1 MSGSTA
7 EPTGAERV
15 NILLVDDQPENL
27 VALDAMLE
35 PLGQNLLHARSGRDA
50 LRTLLEAEVAVV
62 LLDVRMPEMDGFE
75 TAELIRQRERSRDT
89 PIIFLTA
96 ADESLA
102 VRGYSVGAVDYISKP
117 AVPDFVRSK
126 VSVFVELAKRS
137 NLLAR
142 QAELLRVREQE
153 ARELAEARAALV
165 ADLERKNRELESFSY
180 AVSHDLRAPL
190 RRVESFGRAL
200 IESADGR
207 LEEKPLRFAQRIR
220 ESAAQM
226 QDLID
231 ALLHLSRVTR
241 AELLRMPVD
250 LSELATHVAAE
261 LQAAEPDRTVELS
274 VRPGM
279 VTRGDPRLLRILFAN
294 LLSNA
299 FKFTAQRDSARIE
312 IGLQRRDGEVVYF
325 LRDNG
330 AGFDMQYVDRLFGPF
345 QRLHSA
351 DAYPGTG
358 IGLATVQ
365 RVVHRHDGRIWA
377 EGRPGEGAT
386 FWFTLERP
394 RGANGAAG

>member
-7 EPTGAERV
+7 EAPDAERV

-27 VALDAMLE
+27 VALEAMLE
-35 PLGQNLLHARSGRDA
+35 PLGQRLLRARSGRDA
-50 LRTLLEAEVAVV
+50 LRTLLETQVAVV

-102 VRGYSVGAVDYISKP
+102 VRGYSVGAVDYIVKP

-126 VSVFVELAKRS
+126 VAVFVELAKRS

-142 QAELLRVREQE
+142 QAELLRARELE
-153 ARELAEARAALV
+153 ARELADARAMLV

-200 IESADGR
+200 VDSAEGKLDEDGM
-207 LEEKPLRFAQRIR
+207 RFIGRIR
-220 ESAAQM
+220 ESVGQM
-226 QDLID
+226 QELID

-241 AELLRMPVD
+241 AELRRIPVD
-250 LSELATHVAAE
+250 LSELVVQTAGELRATDPGRA
-261 LQAAEPDRTVELS
+261 VELV

-279 VTRGDPRLLRILFAN
+279 IAEGDPRLLRVMFTN
-294 LLSNA
+294 LLGNA
-299 FKFTAQRDSARIE
+299 FKFTAGCDPARIE
-312 IGLQRRDGEVVYF
+312 FGLLRRDGEASYF

-330 AGFDMQYVDRLFGPF
+330 VGFDMKYVSRLFGPF
-345 QRLHSA
+345 QRLHPA
-351 DAYPGTG
+351 EAFPGTG

-365 RVVHRHDGRIWA
+365 RIVHRHDGRIWA
-377 EGRPGEGAT
+377 EGSPGEGAT
-386 FWFTLERP
+386 FWFTLDRP
-394 RGANGAAG
+394 RSGGGRQ